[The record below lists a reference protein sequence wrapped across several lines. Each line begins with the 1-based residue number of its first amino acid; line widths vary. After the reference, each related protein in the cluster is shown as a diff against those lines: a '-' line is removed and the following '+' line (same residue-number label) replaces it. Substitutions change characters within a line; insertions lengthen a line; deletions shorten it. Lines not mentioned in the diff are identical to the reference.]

1 MSKVP
6 LYLCAS
12 LLAGAITVPGAAQA
26 DTCSIAAP
34 CVATYVQTS
43 DESSPTAPVGIN
55 TGNTI
60 TVTDTGTGTLHIVTN
75 LLNNW
80 NFVSTGASGNAG
92 SFAFGLSSNLNLSFG
107 ANNPANWGPTA
118 TNGTWQPTGSGPL
131 LVPTDP
137 VAVNAAAL
145 SAPGKFTFTNGY
157 GLTFNVQGSG
167 STLNFHTLDF
177 TISAAGLTL
186 ASLVANELAGGD
198 GGVFFLDVINNNRAG
213 GPTGVIDFTLSQV
226 PLPPAALLFG
236 TALVGLGIL
245 GRRRRNGAV
254 VEAI

>member
-1 MSKVP
+1 MSKAS
-6 LYLCAS
+6 LYGYLCAS
-12 LLAGAITVPGAAQA
+12 LLAGAIAVPGTAQA
-26 DTCSIAAP
+26 DTI
-34 CVATYVQTS
+34 ATYVQTS

-55 TGNTI
+55 PGNTI
-60 TVTDTGTGTLHIVTN
+60 TVTDNGAGTLHIVTN

-107 ANNPANWGPTA
+107 ANTPANWGPTA
-118 TNGTWQPTGSGPL
+118 TNGTWQPTGSAAL
-131 LVPTDP
+131 AVATDP

-145 SAPGKFTFTNGY
+145 SASGKFSFTNGY

-177 TISAAGLTL
+177 TITGAGLTL
-186 ASLVANELAGGD
+186 ASLVSNQLAGGD
-198 GGVFFLDVINNNRAG
+198 PGVFFLDVINNNRTGA
-213 GPTGVIDFTLSQV
+213 PTGIINFTLAPV

-236 TALVGLGIL
+236 TALVGLGFL
-245 GRRRRNGAV
+245 RRHRISA
-254 VEAI
+254 